1 MSGDFKLW
9 WAGRTARERWLLL
22 VMFVLLALVI
32 GWLGIVRPLGNAQT
46 DARLRLETAATALAE
61 ARARSATA
69 VDTPRPAAT
78 AQPPIDAL
86 LARTASDAGFAN
98 ARIDA
103 QGPLRASVTIE
114 AGRPQALFGWIGAL
128 EGQGVTVEG
137 LRARPNQDRTIQL
150 EANFA
155 IRSAP

>member
-1 MSGDFKLW
+1 MSDDLKLW
-9 WAGRTARERWLLL
+9 WAGRTVRERWLLL
-22 VMFVLLALVI
+22 VMLALIVLVI

-61 ARARSATA
+61 ARARAA
-69 VDTPRPAAT
+69 VGAEAPRPAAT

-103 QGPLRASVTIE
+103 QSPTRASVVIE
-114 AGRPQALFGWIGAL
+114 AGRPQAVFGWIGAL
-128 EGQGVTVEG
+128 EGQGITVEG

>member
-1 MSGDFKLW
+1 MSESFKLW
-9 WAGRTARERWLLL
+9 WAGRTARERWMLL
-22 VMFVLLALVI
+22 VMFALIVLVV
-32 GWLGIVRPLGNAQT
+32 GWLGVVRPLGNAQD
-46 DARLRLETAATALAE
+46 DARLRLETAVTTLAE
-61 ARARSATA
+61 ARARAAVPAETA
-69 VDTPRPAAT
+69 RPTAT
-78 AQPPIDAL
+78 AQPPIDVL
-86 LARTASDAGFAN
+86 LTRTASEAGFAN

-103 QGPLRASVTIE
+103 QSPTRASVVIE

-150 EANFA
+150 EASFA

>member
-1 MSGDFKLW
+1 MSEDLKLW
-9 WAGRTARERWLLL
+9 WAGRTARERWMLL
-22 VMFVLLALVI
+22 VMFALIALVV
-32 GWLGIVRPLGNAQT
+32 GWLGVVRPLGNAQT
-46 DARLRLETAATALAE
+46 DARLRLEMAVTALAE
-61 ARARSATA
+61 ARARSAMA
-69 VDTPRPAAT
+69 VAVPQATAT

-98 ARIDA
+98 ARVDA
-103 QGPLRASVTIE
+103 QGPTRAALTIE

-128 EGQGVTVEG
+128 EAQGVTVEG

-150 EANFA
+150 EASFA

>member
-1 MSGDFKLW
+1 MSDDLKLW
-9 WAGRTARERWLLL
+9 WSGRSARERWLLL
-22 VMFVLLALVI
+22 VMLALIVLVI
-32 GWLGIVRPLGNAQT
+32 GWLGVVRPLGNAQA

-69 VDTPRPAAT
+69 AEAPRPTAT

-86 LARTASDAGFAN
+86 LARTASDAGFVN

-103 QGPLRASVTIE
+103 QSPTRASVVIE